1 MDLKNFSTLLD
12 TFTPNPLSH
21 SSPED
26 KLKQY
31 KGPKDVN
38 NKPDSQSH
46 TEDQSSTTLI
56 NRFHTWKLAECT
68 EYSPNC
74 QCFKDAFITM
84 FHQTYDWKRI
94 MWLKHMI

>member
-31 KGPKDVN
+31 EGPKDVN

-46 TEDQSSTTLI
+46 TQDRSSTTLI
-56 NRFHTWKLAECT
+56 NQFSHLEIGRMYSIVAEG
-68 EYSPNC
+68 P
-74 QCFKDAFITM
+74 
-84 FHQTYDWKRI
+84 
-94 MWLKHMI
+94 